1 MPAYDEY
8 PQFDGLSSSE
18 MLHLIIEARLSRTDI
33 QIAASR
39 LVWGMEYADI
49 RFNADGHNV
58 VEKLIESCKNSEE
71 YKRNPEYANGM
82 LDAWKAMH
90 ADLLAETAE
99 VRAMIEGFE

>member
-33 QIAASR
+33 QIAA
-39 LVWGMEYADI
+39 
-49 RFNADGHNV
+49 
-58 VEKLIESCKNSEE
+58 C
-71 YKRNPEYANGM
+71 KRNPEYANGM
-82 LDAWKAMH
+82 LDAWKAIH
-90 ADLLAETAE
+90 AEMLAETAE

>member
-18 MLHLIIEARLSRTDI
+18 ILHLIIEARLSRTDI

-49 RFNADGHNV
+49 GATVGMDRSAVSKRLCGQIV
-58 VEKLIESCKNSEE
+58 PRIE
-71 YKRNPEYANGM
+71 
-82 LDAWKAMH
+82 LVIH
-90 ADLLAETAE
+90 AEMRAQSAK
-99 VRAMIEGFE
+99 VAAMINQYK

>member
-49 RFNADGHNV
+49 GAAVGMDRSAVSKRLRGQIV
-58 VEKLIESCKNSEE
+58 PRIE
-71 YKRNPEYANGM
+71 
-82 LDAWKAMH
+82 LVIH
-90 ADLLAETAE
+90 AEMRAQSAK
-99 VRAMIEGFE
+99 VAAMINQYK

>member
-39 LVWGMEYADI
+39 LVWGMEY
-49 RFNADGHNV
+49 
-58 VEKLIESCKNSEE
+58 
-71 YKRNPEYANGM
+71 KRNPEYANGM

>member
-18 MLHLIIEARLSRTDI
+18 MLHLIIEAWLSRTGI

-49 RFNADGHNV
+49 GAAVGMDRSAVSKRLRGQIV
-58 VEKLIESCKNSEE
+58 PRIE
-71 YKRNPEYANGM
+71 
-82 LDAWKAMH
+82 LVIH
-90 ADLLAETAE
+90 AEMRAQSAK
-99 VRAMIEGFE
+99 VAAMINQYK

>member
-18 MLHLIIEARLSRTDI
+18 ILQLIIEARLSRTDI

-49 RFNADGHNV
+49 GAAVGMDRSAVSKRLRGQIV
-58 VEKLIESCKNSEE
+58 PRIE
-71 YKRNPEYANGM
+71 
-82 LDAWKAMH
+82 LVIH
-90 ADLLAETAE
+90 AEMRAQSAK
-99 VRAMIEGFE
+99 VAAMINQYK

>member
-39 LVWGMEYADI
+39 LVWGMEY
-49 RFNADGHNV
+49 
-58 VEKLIESCKNSEE
+58 
-71 YKRNPEYANGM
+71 KRNPEHATRT
-82 LDAWKAMH
+82 LDAWKAIH
-90 ADLLAETAE
+90 ANLLAETAE
-99 VRAMIEGFE
+99 VRAIIEGFE

>member
-39 LVWGMEYADI
+39 LVWGMEI
-49 RFNADGHNV
+49 
-58 VEKLIESCKNSEE
+58 EK
-71 YKRNPEYANGM
+71 YKSTEAYRSNPEYARGM
-82 LDAWKAMH
+82 TDAWKAIH
-90 ADLLAETAE
+90 AEMRAQSAK
-99 VRAMIEGFE
+99 VAAMINQYK

>member
-8 PQFDGLSSSE
+8 PQFNGLSSSE

-49 RFNADGHNV
+49 GAAVGMDRSAVSKRLRGQIV
-58 VEKLIESCKNSEE
+58 PRIE
-71 YKRNPEYANGM
+71 
-82 LDAWKAMH
+82 LVIH
-90 ADLLAETAE
+90 AEMRAQSAK
-99 VRAMIEGFE
+99 VAAMINQYK

>member
-1 MPAYDEY
+1 VPAYDEY

-49 RFNADGHNV
+49 GAAVGMDRSAVSKRLRGQIV
-58 VEKLIESCKNSEE
+58 PRIE
-71 YKRNPEYANGM
+71 
-82 LDAWKAMH
+82 LVIH
-90 ADLLAETAE
+90 AEMRAQSAK
-99 VRAMIEGFE
+99 VAAMINQYK

>member
-18 MLHLIIEARLSRTDI
+18 ILHLIIEARLSRTDI

-49 RFNADGHNV
+49 GAAVGMDRSAVSKRLRGQIV
-58 VEKLIESCKNSEE
+58 PRIE
-71 YKRNPEYANGM
+71 
-82 LDAWKAMH
+82 LVIH
-90 ADLLAETAE
+90 AEMRAQSAK
-99 VRAMIEGFE
+99 VAAMINQYK

>member
-33 QIAASR
+33 QITASR

-49 RFNADGHNV
+49 GAAVGMDRSAVSKRLRGQIV
-58 VEKLIESCKNSEE
+58 PRIE
-71 YKRNPEYANGM
+71 
-82 LDAWKAMH
+82 LVIH
-90 ADLLAETAE
+90 AEMRAQSAK
-99 VRAMIEGFE
+99 VAAMINQYK

>member
-33 QIAASR
+33 QIVA
-39 LVWGMEYADI
+39 
-49 RFNADGHNV
+49 
-58 VEKLIESCKNSEE
+58 

-82 LDAWKAMH
+82 LGAWQAMH
-90 ADLLAETAE
+90 TDMMARAAE
-99 VRAMIEGFE
+99 VKTMIDGYK

>member
-39 LVWGMEYADI
+39 LVWGT
-49 RFNADGHNV
+49 
-58 VEKLIESCKNSEE
+58 E

-82 LDAWKAMH
+82 LDAWKAIH
-90 ADLLAETAE
+90 AEMRAQSAK
-99 VRAMIEGFE
+99 VAAMINQYK